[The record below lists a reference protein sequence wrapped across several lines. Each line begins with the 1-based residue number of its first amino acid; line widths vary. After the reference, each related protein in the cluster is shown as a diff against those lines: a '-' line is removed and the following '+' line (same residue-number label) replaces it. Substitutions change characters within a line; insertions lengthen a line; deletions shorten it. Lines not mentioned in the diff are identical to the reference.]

1 MRYQRDSKSFKTK
14 RIFKQGKNW
23 LFKAK
28 QLNQMD
34 FDVYKEQLKGSCLLV
49 DDAADLFFPTITKI
63 FELMDEFYGDFIV
76 ILADEGNTLDQM
88 FRFAPALAK
97 KFKYVID
104 ISRYTAED
112 LN

>member
-1 MRYQRDSKSFKTK
+1 
-14 RIFKQGKNW
+14 
-23 LFKAK
+23 
-28 QLNQMD
+28 
-34 FDVYKEQLKGSCLLV
+34 
-49 DDAADLFFPTITKI
+49 
-63 FELMDEFYGDFIV
+63 MDEFYGDFIV

>member
-1 MRYQRDSKSFKTK
+1 MTNVRNS
-14 RIFKQGKNW
+14 
-23 LFKAK
+23 L
-28 QLNQMD
+28 
-34 FDVYKEQLKGSCLLV
+34 KEAVFSV

>member
-1 MRYQRDSKSFKTK
+1 MMQQICFS
-14 RIFKQGKNW
+14 
-23 LFKAK
+23 L
-28 QLNQMD
+28 QLQ
-34 FDVYKEQLKGSCLLV
+34 
-49 DDAADLFFPTITKI
+49 KI

-112 LN
+112 LNLIMKEAD